1 MEQDKKNV
9 IKLIAVMIIY
19 ILLSALGVFNAV
31 GSVLFPILALPFAYY
46 CVRNK
51 MTVLFHIGFHVIIS
65 MVIYGITQN
74 IVCILIYFVS
84 VVIPAY
90 IILVLYQQKMAL
102 PNRIMYGGLGL
113 AGVIFVFFTVIKYL
127 GMDFEAQFGA
137 ALDEMNHEL
146 VTTLESVTKLASTAG
161 QSVASVAELEH
172 SIALMKET
180 LSMSVDTFK
189 AFYAA
194 IIVTQIVICFAVMLI
209 IVNAL
214 LRRKMSDI
222 PGIGQLLE
230 FRISKV
236 AVLLLVACMLM
247 VDLEG
252 ESSGTMLIL
261 ALNLMSFLAN
271 LLEVAGVFGLIALLK
286 RTSINQGLK
295 VLGYIGIALIFIISP
310 YILMFFGCLDAIFN
324 YRKVSIVV

>member
-222 PGIGQLLE
+222 PGIG
-230 FRISKV
+230 
-236 AVLLLVACMLM
+236 
-247 VDLEG
+247 G